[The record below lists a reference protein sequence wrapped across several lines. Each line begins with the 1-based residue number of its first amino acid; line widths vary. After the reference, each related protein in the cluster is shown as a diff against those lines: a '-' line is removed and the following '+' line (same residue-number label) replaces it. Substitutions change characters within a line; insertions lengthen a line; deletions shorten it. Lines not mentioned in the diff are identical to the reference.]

1 MDRSGCRRG
10 KEVDIHVDS
19 ESEAFLLLSFGNF
32 RSSLVDTH
40 VAKRWYVWE
49 SKAREPREH
58 QGTRPMTLVRSFEGN
73 WK

>member
-19 ESEAFLLLSFGNF
+19 ESEAFLLLSFGKF

-40 VAKRWYVWE
+40 VAKR
-49 SKAREPREH
+49 
-58 QGTRPMTLVRSFEGN
+58 
-73 WK
+73 